1 MKILLINNY
10 HYSRDGVTR
19 AYFDMA
25 EILTAHG
32 HEVAF
37 FSAQSE
43 KLSPTKWSKYF
54 VSATDFEGKK
64 INFFIKLKLITFR
77 FSIKDK
83 LLYLFNF

>member
-37 FSAQSE
+37 FFRA
-43 KLSPTKWSKYF
+43 KR
-54 VSATDFEGKK
+54 K
-64 INFFIKLKLITFR
+64 IIA
-77 FSIKDK
+77 D
-83 LLYLFNF
+83 